1 MGVVSDGVMI
11 APAAGDSPV
20 AVAGEGRRGRKG
32 EASSIGVGVGLSS
45 KDEQRGT
52 ARRHAN
58 CPPNPASSCTTPRP
72 AGCLPLVT
80 DRWGPRDGAG
90 HLSVGGGLRRQG
102 SAG

>member
-32 EASSIGVGVGLSS
+32 EASSIGVGLSS
-45 KDEQRGT
+45 KGEQRGT

-58 CPPNPASSCTTPRP
+58 CPPNPASSRTTPRP

-90 HLSVGGGLRRQG
+90 HLSVGGGLRWQG

>member
-32 EASSIGVGVGLSS
+32 EASSIGVGLSS
-45 KDEQRGT
+45 KGEQRGT

-58 CPPNPASSCTTPRP
+58 CPPTPRP
-72 AGCLPLVT
+72 PA
-80 DRWGPRDGAG
+80 PRRDPPGAY
-90 HLSVGGGLRRQG
+90 L
-102 SAG
+102 